1 MRPAEDVD
9 QLDFEGRSILIHRRR
24 HSLLVLNET
33 ASVVWQELRS
43 GLAVEDIAQGL
54 ADAFGVP
61 RAVAKRDI
69 EAIVAAWEE
78 AGLLGGRS
86 DPAGE
91 EASERPP
98 PWQPPAITRTYAL
111 CGRPIRFEFGDRS
124 IEAVIHPLFAPAE
137 VEDGESKDSI
147 SLSASG
153 DRYFV
158 AVNGARPEL
167 RPEIEQALGAAI
179 VHVLDLSYPDA
190 RWLAI
195 VHAGA
200 LAGPAGALVLPG
212 TSGSGKST
220 LTAALVRAGLG
231 YLSDDIAAL
240 DGRTGSVL
248 PVPFAVSVKEGAWP
262 VLKRTYP
269 ELAGLPVHTDDVRRW
284 RYLDLAAHRAPLAGC
299 PLGAIVFPRY
309 QAGAKTSLSPV
320 SPLDALEGLVQAR
333 CWISLERSDVEAML
347 KLLRRLPVHRLEYGL
362 HQDAVSIC
370 LELAGVARAR
380 PS

>member
-1 MRPAEDVD
+1 MRPAEDVE

-33 ASVVWQELRS
+33 ASLVWRDLRS
-43 GLAVEDIAQGL
+43 GLGVEDIARQL
-54 ADAFGVP
+54 ADGFGISH
-61 RAVAKRDI
+61 AVVRRDVQ
-69 EAIVAAWEE
+69 AIVDAWQE
-78 AGLLGGRS
+78 AGLLGGEGPDS
-86 DPAGE
+86 AGE
-91 EASERPP
+91 EEAPP
-98 PWQPPAITRTYAL
+98 PLRQNPAITRTYAL

-124 IEAVIHPLFAPAE
+124 VEAVVHPLFAPAE
-137 VEDGESKDSI
+137 VEDEGSRDSI
-147 SLSASG
+147 ALLASG
-153 DRYFV
+153 DRYLV

-167 RPEIEQALGAAI
+167 RPDIEQALGVAI

-195 VHAGA
+195 VHGGAVAGS
-200 LAGPAGALVLPG
+200 AGALVLPG

-231 YLSDDIAAL
+231 YMSDDIAAL
-240 DGRTGSVL
+240 DGRTGRIL

-262 VLKRTYP
+262 VLRQAYP

-299 PLGAIVFPRY
+299 PLGAIVFPCYR
-309 QAGAKTSLSPV
+309 AGANKSLSPV

-333 CWISLERSDVEAML
+333 CWISLERSDVEATL
-347 KLLRRLPVHRLEYGL
+347 QLLCRLPVHRLEYGSL
-362 HQDAVSIC
+362 KDAVTTC
-370 LELAGVARAR
+370 MELAGVARAR

>member
-1 MRPAEDVD
+1 MRLADDAE
-9 QLDFEGRSILIHRRR
+9 QLDFDGRIVLINRRR
-24 HSLLVLNET
+24 RSLLVLNET
-33 ASVVWQELRS
+33 ASLVWQDLSS
-43 GLAVEDIAQGL
+43 GLGVEDIAGQL
-54 ADAFGVP
+54 ADGFGISHALARHDVQ
-61 RAVAKRDI
+61 
-69 EAIVAAWEE
+69 AIVAAWQE

-86 DPAGE
+86 DSAGE
-91 EASERPP
+91 EASAPRLPR
-98 PWQPPAITRTYAL
+98 QPAAIARTYAL
-111 CGRPIRFEFGDRS
+111 CGRPIRFEFGDRAL
-124 IEAVIHPLFAPAE
+124 EAVIHPLFAPAE
-137 VEDGESKDSI
+137 VENGEGRDSI
-147 SLSASG
+147 GLFAFG
-153 DRYFV
+153 DRYLV

-167 RPEIEQALGAAI
+167 QPDIEQALGSAI
-179 VHVLDLSYPDA
+179 VHVLDLSYPEA

-200 LAGPAGALVLPG
+200 VAGSTGALVLPG

-240 DGRTGSVL
+240 DRRAGRVL

-262 VLKRTYP
+262 VLRRAYP

-309 QAGAKTSLSPV
+309 RVGAKTSFSPV

-333 CWISLERSDVEAML
+333 CWISLERSDVEA
-347 KLLRRLPVHRLEYGL
+347 LLQLLSRLPVHRLEYGS
-362 HQDAVSIC
+362 HEDAVSAC